1 MVSYSPRILQDTKTY
16 TALAMAGTIPFIA
29 AALLPLLGHYALPL
43 LGPLDQL
50 VASYGLAIVCFLAGA
65 HWGTSLA
72 GRSAASLSLFI
83 ISNVIF
89 LAVWFAYVG
98 AGVKT
103 ALGVQIGAFVALLFI
118 DLRLRNADVISATYF
133 RLRIVAT
140 LIAVVSLLVVI
151 LQ

>member
-1 MVSYSPRILQDTKTY
+1 MQDTKLY
-16 TALAMAGTIPFIA
+16 TTLALAGTIPFIA
-29 AALLPLLGHYALPL
+29 SALLPVLGHYSLPY

-65 HWGTSLA
+65 HWGTYLS
-72 GRSAASLSLFI
+72 GRSAGSLNLFV

-103 ALGVQIGAFVALLFI
+103 AIAMQIVAFLILLFI
-118 DLRLRNADVISATYF
+118 DLRLRTGDVISAKY
-133 RLRIVAT
+133 LRARTGAT
-140 LIAVVSLLVVI
+140 IIAVASLLVVI
-151 LQ
+151 ARE

>member
-1 MVSYSPRILQDTKTY
+1 MMQDTKLY
-16 TALAMAGTIPFIA
+16 TTLALAGTIPFIA
-29 AALLPLLGHYALPL
+29 SALLPVLGHYSLPY

-65 HWGTSLA
+65 HWGTYLS
-72 GRSAASLSLFI
+72 GRSAGSLNLFV

-103 ALGVQIGAFVALLFI
+103 IVIQIVAFLILLFI
-118 DLRLRNADVISATYF
+118 DLRLRTGDVISAKY
-133 RLRIVAT
+133 LRVRTGAT
-140 LIAVVSLLVVI
+140 MIAVASLLIVI
-151 LQ
+151 ARE

>member
-1 MVSYSPRILQDTKTY
+1 MMQDTKLY
-16 TALAMAGTIPFIA
+16 TTLALAGTIPFIA
-29 AALLPLLGHYALPL
+29 SALLSALLPVLGHYSLPY

-65 HWGTSLA
+65 HWGTYLS
-72 GRSAASLSLFI
+72 GRSAGSLNLFV

-103 ALGVQIGAFVALLFI
+103 AIAMQIVAFLILLFI
-118 DLRLRNADVISATYF
+118 DLRLRTGDVISAKY
-133 RLRIVAT
+133 LRARTGAT
-140 LIAVVSLLVVI
+140 IIAVASLLVVI
-151 LQ
+151 ARE

>member
-1 MVSYSPRILQDTKTY
+1 MVPYSQMIMRDSKTS
-16 TALAMAGTIPFIA
+16 TALAMVGTIPFIA
-29 AALLPLLGHYALPL
+29 AALLPLLGHDALPQ

-65 HWGTSLA
+65 HWGTCLA
-72 GRSAASLSLFI
+72 GRSPASLNLFI

-103 ALGVQIGAFVALLFI
+103 ALSVQTGAFVALLFI
-118 DLRLRNADVISATYF
+118 DLRLRKADVISAAYL